1 MPVEIERKYLLKDDS
16 WRKQADQ
23 GKKYIQGYL
32 IGSQHASV
40 RIRIEGGAAYLNVK
54 SATLGVRR
62 QEYEYAIPISDANE
76 MLSELC
82 EHPLIEKTRYLIQD
96 HGLCWEIDVFKGENE
111 GLVVAEV
118 ELKSEQQQ
126 IVCPAWLGEEVSDDP
141 RYYNVSLVKH
151 PYKNW

>member
-1 MPVEIERKYLLKDDS
+1 MNIRS
-16 WRKQADQ
+16 S
-23 GKKYIQGYL
+23 KK
-32 IGSQHASV
+32 
-40 RIRIEGGAAYLNVK
+40 
-54 SATLGVRR
+54 
-62 QEYEYAIPISDANE
+62 
-76 MLSELC
+76 
-82 EHPLIEKTRYLIQD
+82 QD